1 MGVHGPAPDVP
12 EAALDVC
19 EIVDR
24 CARADGSA
32 DLGRIASR
40 GLQALLSAEVAVCT
54 SAAFRGTLRSIA
66 ASATLLPRSH
76 NPGAVDGL
84 RRGGRALLVTTQ
96 CSRRLPSYL
105 IWRASPFSRQETLA
119 VDGLGLVLVA
129 LHVRFHAAEARP
141 QAAAPVASE
150 ELTRRELAMLQ
161 DLARGLSAE
170 SIARRHAIS
179 PRTVR
184 KHLQHVYAKLG
195 AHDRLLAVDRARAQG
210 LLVGDRDDPTGG

>member
-1 MGVHGPAPDVP
+1 M
-12 EAALDVC
+12 
-19 EIVDR
+19 
-24 CARADGSA
+24 
-32 DLGRIASR
+32 
-40 GLQALLSAEVAVCT
+40 
-54 SAAFRGTLRSIA
+54 
-66 ASATLLPRSH
+66 
-76 NPGAVDGL
+76 
-84 RRGGRALLVTTQ
+84 
-96 CSRRLPSYL
+96 
-105 IWRASPFSRQETLA
+105 
-119 VDGLGLVLVA
+119 LVA